1 VRTSTGRVGL
11 RNAVVREFASSGESR
26 HSRFLECRRRNDYSP
41 PLCTSLFPTLVLGEQ
56 VPGGNLIFFPALA
69 LGERTWSSLQHPC
82 TTLSGTTTSTK
93 HHLAFGCFRL
103 YAGYVDL
110 ILKIA
115 IFVSSVYSMLDV
127 FFSRKITCHVLLFG
141 AGIIFM
147 MMLVTYYLDK
157 HIYDIM

>member
-1 VRTSTGRVGL
+1 M
-11 RNAVVREFASSGESR
+11 SSKIFDDVDWLSAHGAA
-26 HSRFLECRRRNDYSP
+26 
-41 PLCTSLFPTLVLGEQ
+41 
-56 VPGGNLIFFPALA
+56 GGSYI
-69 LGERTWSSLQHPC
+69 E
-82 TTLSGTTTSTK
+82 
-93 HHLAFGCFRL
+93 
-103 YAGYVDL
+103 